1 MRAWNSS
8 SPDCLAAIICRI
20 WPNEVNIESSNSAVD
35 TILISLLLPL
45 LLLPVCEQRFVV
57 NQSALV
63 FCPKQRAD
71 LGEGIRPWLAIL
83 GRIRWQVNAPDRADR
98 ANRATAILAR
108 YCPPDKIVCRPAC
121 KLQPI
126 IRLSVS
132 IGPSAVRL
140 ETA

>member
-98 ANRATAILAR
+98 APEPIKPQRFRFGIAHQTKSFVVSVQIATYNSPLGRA
-108 YCPPDKIVCRPAC
+108 V
-121 KLQPI
+121 KLDNHS
-126 IRLSVS
+126 L
-132 IGPSAVRL
+132 
-140 ETA
+140 